1 MLCKEVDLDQLKQ
14 VIVDEQMLEILTKHS
29 EQIKKEKKTRI
40 FDLMNASPTSM
51 NGIENGD
58 QTQNTN
64 IKQEENKI
72 NEL

>member
-51 NGIENGD
+51 HAIDNGD
-58 QTQNTN
+58 QTVNDSN
-64 IKQEENKI
+64 KHEENKK
-72 NEL
+72 NDL